1 MANMLGMLK
10 EAASMKKKMKKM
22 QKELHKKT
30 VECSSGGVTACARG
44 DMSIAWVKIN
54 ADEVTE
60 SNIARLEKM
69 TATACNKA
77 LELAKKQAGQ
87 EMSKMTG
94 GLGGLADMLGG

>member
-1 MANMLGMLK
+1 MANMFGMMK

-22 QKELHKKT
+22 QKELAKKT
-30 VECSSGGVTACARG
+30 VECTSGGVTVCAKG
-44 DMSIAWVKIN
+44 DMSIAWVKMN
-54 ADEVTE
+54 AEEVTE
-60 SNIARLEKM
+60 GNISRLEKM

-77 LELAKKQAGQ
+77 LELAKKEAGQ